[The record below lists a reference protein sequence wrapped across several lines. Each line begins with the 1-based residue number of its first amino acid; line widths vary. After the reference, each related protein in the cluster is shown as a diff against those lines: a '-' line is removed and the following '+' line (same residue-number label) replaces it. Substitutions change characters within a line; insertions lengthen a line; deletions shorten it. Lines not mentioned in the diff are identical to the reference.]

1 VPRRTWTDDDLRAA
15 VPDARS
21 WSDVVRSLGLAL
33 GGSSRPRLLRRADEL
48 GLDISH
54 LDAGPG
60 GGAARRRWTDD
71 ELCVAVASSRNLK
84 QVFDHLGLRV
94 GGGVWTAMKSHIQRL
109 ELSTEHWY
117 PHAARPIGAAP
128 AIPRWSEEE
137 LRSAAD
143 SARSI
148 AQIMRRVGL
157 DPRSRRGRG
166 ELLRRLAELGFDVTD
181 LPGQAWARGH
191 RRTGR
196 PRRPLQE
203 LLVRGSDVPTSR
215 LRERLIE
222 EEVLEARCSSC
233 GLEEWLGGPI
243 PLQLDHIDG
252 DRTNNELENLRL
264 LCPNCHALT
273 DTYCGRNIGRR

>member
-1 VPRRTWTDDDLRAA
+1 VSRRTWTDDDLRTA
-15 VPDARS
+15 VTDARS
-21 WSDVVRSLGLAL
+21 WSDVMRSLGLTL

-48 GLDISH
+48 GLDVSH
-54 LDAGPG
+54 LDAGA

-71 ELCVAVASSRNLK
+71 ELRVAVASSRNLK
-84 QVFDHLGLRV
+84 QVFDHLGMRV
-94 GGGVWTAMKSHIQRL
+94 GGGAWTAMKSHIQRL
-109 ELSTEHWY
+109 DLSTEHW
-117 PHAARPIGAAP
+117 HARAAGLNGAARGGPP
-128 AIPRWSEEE
+128 WSEEE
-137 LRSAAD
+137 LRAAAN

-157 DPRSRRGRG
+157 DHRSRRGRD
-166 ELLRRLAELGFDVTD
+166 ELLRRLAELGLDVTD

-191 RRTGR
+191 RRAGR
-196 PRRPLQE
+196 PRRPLQQ
-203 LLVRGSDVPTSR
+203 LLTRDSDVPTSKLR
-215 LRERLIE
+215 LRLIE

-233 GLEEWLGGPI
+233 ELEEWLGGPI

-252 DRTNNELENLRL
+252 DRRNNELKNLRL